1 MRTNPPAVDPWAEL
15 GDREH
20 LVQFYEDSQTL
31 VETLEGF
38 IGGALRAD
46 SAGVVIATR
55 EHLDALDRQL
65 AASGIDVAAVK
76 QSGQYVTLEAGT
88 LLQQILANGWPQPD
102 LFRIKV
108 GGLIDKAHAR
118 WGSVR
123 AFGEMVGLLWRDGA
137 PGAALRL
144 ERRLK

>member
-65 AASGIDVAAVK
+65 AASGIDVAAV
-76 QSGQYVTLEAGT
+76 
-88 LLQQILANGWPQPD
+88 
-102 LFRIKV
+102 
-108 GGLIDKAHAR
+108 
-118 WGSVR
+118 
-123 AFGEMVGLLWRDGA
+123 
-137 PGAALRL
+137 
-144 ERRLK
+144 